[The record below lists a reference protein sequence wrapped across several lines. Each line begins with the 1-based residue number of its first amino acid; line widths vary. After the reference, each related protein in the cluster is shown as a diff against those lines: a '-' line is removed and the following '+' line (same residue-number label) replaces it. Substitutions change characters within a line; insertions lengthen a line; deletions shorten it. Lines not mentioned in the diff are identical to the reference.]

1 MSTIDQL
8 KRSLGTGTGSGSLS
22 LYQALRSPR
31 LLLVPILLLLL
42 VMFVGPMVI
51 LVLFS
56 LQSGNAL
63 SLNPATWTLASYA
76 EFVNGMISGSG
87 VYGVVLSTTV
97 YISALTVVL
106 SLLIGYPAAYA
117 LARKIHRFK
126 IVLIALIILPL
137 LTSVTMRMLGWTMF
151 LMKDGVLFSI
161 LGFFGY
167 TPPTMLYKSSTIL
180 LGTTYTYLPF
190 MLFPI
195 YLSMLSISESL
206 YTASEDLGASRL
218 KLFRDVVWPMSKPG
232 VVIGSLFVFSLSLGA
247 SVEAELLGGG
257 SAYTMATNIG
267 YSFGVAQNFP
277 LGSVQA
283 VSLLLIA
290 GFSGVYILRRLD
302 LEEIAARSGG
312 GAGHAS
318 AQNSR
323 TEDAVW
329 YGYIG
334 LVSLFLMLP
343 MIAIIVAS
351 THDARV
357 FGLPYNFTLDWYQ
370 QAVTN
375 GSVRTAITNTLKIA
389 VPVTILSTI
398 VGTSAAIGY
407 TRYDFKGQELF
418 KIFVLLPIFFPL
430 LIIGLGMSMWS
441 NVIGLGNGIPQTIIA
456 EMVWISPIVMF
467 VVSITALG
475 IDPNIEEAA
484 RDLGASTPKLY
495 RDITLPLLADGIIS
509 GAIFAFVL
517 AWNNYHIA
525 SYMSGANTIVTTWIH
540 SRLTQ
545 GFSALVP
552 GVAGVLFF
560 ISSLAVVFAFW
571 IEYRG

>member
-8 KRSLGTGTGSGSLS
+8 KRSLGGQSGNFSLFET
-22 LYQALRSPR
+22 LRSPR
-31 LLLVPILLLLL
+31 LLLVPISVLLLF
-42 VMFVGPMVI
+42 MFVGPMVI

-56 LQSGNAL
+56 LQSGNTL
-63 SLNPATWTLASYA
+63 SLNPATWTIASYV
-76 EFVNGMISGSG
+76 EFLSKMVSGSG
-87 VYGVVLSTTV
+87 VYGTVLSTTV
-97 YISALTVVL
+97 YISVLTVVF

-117 LARKIHRFK
+117 LSRKIHRYK
-126 IVLIALIILPL
+126 VVLIALIILPL
-137 LTSVTMRMLGWTMF
+137 LTSVTMRMLGWVMF

-161 LGFFGY
+161 LSVFGY
-167 TPPTMLYKSSTIL
+167 TPPSLLYKNSTIL

-206 YTASEDLGASRL
+206 YTASEDLGASRF
-218 KLFRDVVWPMSKPG
+218 KLFKDVVWPMSKPG

-247 SVEAELLGGG
+247 SVESELLGGG

-290 GFSGVYILRRLD
+290 GFSGIYILRRLD
-302 LEEIAARSGG
+302 LEEIAARSSG

-318 AQNSR
+318 IQQSR
-323 TEDAVW
+323 TENVVW

-334 LVSLFLMLP
+334 LVTLFLMLP
-343 MIAIIVAS
+343 MIAILVAS

-357 FGLPYNFTLDWYQ
+357 FGLPYNFTLDWYR
-370 QAVTN
+370 QAITS
-375 GSVRTAITNTLKIA
+375 GSVQSAIANTLRIA

-407 TRYDFKGQELF
+407 TRYEFKGREWF
-418 KIFVLLPIFFPL
+418 KIFALLPIFFPL

-441 NVIGLGNGIPQTIIA
+441 NAIGFGNGIPQTIVA

-484 RDLGASTPKLY
+484 RDLGASTTKLY
-495 RDITLPLLADGIIS
+495 KDVTLPLLADGIVS

-517 AWNNYHIA
+517 SWNNYHIA
-525 SYMSGANTIVTTWIH
+525 SYMSGANTIITTWIH

-560 ISSLAVVFAFW
+560 ISSLAVVAAFW
-571 IEYRG
+571 LEFRQ

>member
-1 MSTIDQL
+1 MSTIEQL
-8 KRSLGTGTGSGSLS
+8 KRSLGGQSGHLS
-22 LYQALRSPR
+22 LYEVLRSPR
-31 LLLVPILLLLL
+31 LLLVPILVLLAG
-42 VMFVGPMVI
+42 MFVGPMLI

-63 SLNPATWTLASYA
+63 SLNPATWTLASYT
-76 EFVNGMISGSG
+76 EFVNGMVRGSG
-87 VYGVVLSTTV
+87 VYGDILSTTV
-97 YISALTVVL
+97 YISVFTVVL
-106 SLLIGYPAAYA
+106 TLLIGYPAAYA
-117 LARKIHRFK
+117 LSRKIHRFK

-137 LTSVTMRMLGWTMF
+137 LTSVTMRMLGWVMF
-151 LMKDGVLFSI
+151 LMKDGVLFSV

-167 TPPTMLYKSSTIL
+167 TPPSLLYKTSTIV

-206 YTASEDLGASRL
+206 YTASEDLGASRF
-218 KLFRDVVWPMSKPG
+218 KLFKDVVWPMSKPG

-247 SVEAELLGGG
+247 SVESQLLGGG

-302 LEEIAARSGG
+302 LEEIASRSGG
-312 GAGHAS
+312 GASHAS
-318 AQNSR
+318 HQSTR
-323 TEDAVW
+323 TEDTVW

-334 LVSLFLMLP
+334 LVTLFLMLP

-351 THDARV
+351 THNARV
-357 FGLPYNFTLDWYQ
+357 FGLPYDFTLDWYRK
-370 QAVTN
+370 AITSD
-375 GSVRTAITNTLKIA
+375 SVRNAIFNTLKIA
-389 VPVTILSTI
+389 VPVTILSTV

-407 TRYDFKGQELF
+407 TRYDFRGQELF
-418 KIFVLLPIFFPL
+418 KIVVLLPIFFPL
-430 LIIGLGMSMWS
+430 LIVGLGMSMWS

-495 RDITLPLLADGIIS
+495 KDITLPLLADGIVS

-517 AWNNYHIA
+517 SWNNYHIA
-525 SYMSGANTIVTTWIH
+525 SYMSGSNTIVTTWIH

-545 GFSALVP
+545 GFSSLVP

-560 ISSLAVVFAFW
+560 ISSFAIVLAFW
-571 IEYRG
+571 LEYRG